1 MGWKCLESLGGDE
14 LVHFHFFGSLKLFMF
29 FLTQPTFGNL
39 DTLSLQGT
47 DEKGLTIFEQLF
59 SNLSHVVGAR
69 CRPPHKIVSA
79 AKNCFPCVPKTN
91 CAPPLAS
98 YWIVAWTLLDSDCV
112 SEGLV
117 LVVPEEDWENSLECL

>member
-59 SNLSHVVGAR
+59 PTSIMS
-69 CRPPHKIVSA
+69 
-79 AKNCFPCVPKTN
+79 
-91 CAPPLAS
+91 
-98 YWIVAWTLLDSDCV
+98 WELDVDLHT
-112 SEGLV
+112 GL
-117 LVVPEEDWENSLECL
+117 